1 MTSPSGLLVRLAGAL
16 NASGMPWMITGSTA
30 SALYGEPRAT
40 QDIDIVIDPQ
50 PDQLSALLDALKDG
64 FYVSAEE
71 ASEALRLRGM
81 FNAIDLESGWKAD
94 IIVCPDRDFERNEI
108 ARRRP
113 VRLFDVDVFV
123 ISPEGSVVSK
133 LRWAATS
140 GSERQLRD
148 AASVLVGCAGELDM
162 DYIRREAESAG
173 VTDLLVKILPPDA
186 EGSRR

>member
-1 MTSPSGLLVRLAGAL
+1 
-16 NASGMPWMITGSTA
+16 MITGSTA

-40 QDIDIVIDPQ
+40 QDIDIN
-50 PDQLSALLDALKDG
+50 L
-64 FYVSAEE
+64 
-71 ASEALRLRGM
+71 
-81 FNAIDLESGWKAD
+81 
-94 IIVCPDRDFERNEI
+94 CPDRDFERNEI

-140 GSERQLRD
+140 ESERQLRD

-162 DYIRREAESAG
+162 DYVRREAESAG
-173 VTDLLVKILPPDA
+173 VTDLLAKILPADG
-186 EGSRR
+186 EGSR

>member
-1 MTSPSGLLVRLAGAL
+1 MTSPRSLLVRLAGAL

-30 SALYGEPRAT
+30 SAFYGEPRAT

-50 PDQLSALLDALKDG
+50 PEQLGLLLLALKEG
-64 FYVSAEE
+64 FYVSADE
-71 ASEALRLRGM
+71 ASDALRTRGM

-94 IIVCPDRDFERNEI
+94 IIVCPDGAFERNEV

-133 LRWAATS
+133 LRWAAAS

-148 AASVLVGCAGELDM
+148 AASVLAGCSGELDL
-162 DYIRREAESAG
+162 DYIRREAESAN
-173 VTDLLVKILPPDA
+173 VTDLLEKILPPDA

>member
-1 MTSPSGLLVRLAGAL
+1 MTSPRNLLVRLAGAL

-50 PDQLSALLDALKDG
+50 PGQLSALLDALKDG
-64 FYVSAEE
+64 FSVSAEE
-71 ASEALRLRGM
+71 AAEALRLRGV
-81 FNAIDLESGWKAD
+81 FNAIDLESGWKTD
-94 IIVCPDRDFERNEI
+94 IIVCPDRNFERSEI
-108 ARRRP
+108 TRRRP

-133 LRWAATS
+133 LRWAAAS

-148 AASVLVGCAGELDM
+148 AKPSW
-162 DYIRREAESAG
+162 
-173 VTDLLVKILPPDA
+173 PDTCP
-186 EGSRR
+186 S